1 MVIFPEVCRWRTIV
15 TLLVVSQIM
24 AFFSVLDPLFW
35 TQRLLQHWAFA
46 SLVTLAIVSFSL
58 LLLCL
63 YKNYLKSL
71 PFWPAFFLWLA
82 LPVTVSVFFSS
93 VTFFYWREYWLVSG
107 VSAYWYLGFIAKN
120 AALTLLIAALIF
132 LFFYQQAQALA
143 HLRLEANSRVAAL
156 QARIRPHFL
165 FNSLNS
171 ISSLI
176 ALDPNKAEAAIGDLA
191 ALFRAALREERLIP
205 LHEELAMVRHY
216 LALENLRLAERLTV
230 HWQLT
235 DLPEDYP
242 LPPLLLQ
249 PLVENA
255 IYHGIQPSLS
265 GGVLWI
271 QGFISGKYLIFSI
284 KNTLPTNQI
293 KQQKGHHLAQNNIRE
308 RLALHYAGQARFSV
322 QKNPDSYLA
331 LLSLPLTLPAG
342 AYALIDR
349 GR

>member
-1 MVIFPEVCRWRTIV
+1 M
-15 TLLVVSQIM
+15 LSLVSQIM
-24 AFFSVLDPLFW
+24 AFFSVLDPLLW
-35 TQRLLQHWAFA
+35 AQRFLWHWAFA
-46 SLVTLAIVSFSL
+46 AAVTLAIVSFSL

-63 YKNYLKSL
+63 YKNYLQQL
-71 PFWPAFFLWLA
+71 PFWSALLLWLA
-82 LPVTVSVFFSS
+82 IPVTVTIFFSS
-93 VTFFYWREYWLVSG
+93 VTFFYWREHWLVSN

-120 AALTLLIAALIF
+120 AALALLVAALIF

-143 HLRLEANSRVAAL
+143 HLRLEANSRLAAL

-176 ALDPNKAEAAIGDLA
+176 ALDPAKAEAAVGDLA
-191 ALFRAALREERLIP
+191 ALFRAALREDRLIP

-216 LALENLRLAERLTV
+216 LALEALRLAERLTV

-235 DLPEDYP
+235 DLPENYP

-271 QGFISGKYLIFSI
+271 QGFISGKYLIFSV
-284 KNTLPTNQI
+284 KNTLPAKSTQR
-293 KQQKGHHLAQNNIRE
+293 QSGHQLAQNNIRA
-308 RLALHYAGQARFSV
+308 RLELYYGNQARFSV
-322 QKNPDSYLA
+322 QKSHDHYLA
-331 LLSLPLTLPAG
+331 LLSLPLAVRR
-342 AYALIDR
+342 YAPFDR

>member
-1 MVIFPEVCRWRTIV
+1 MLNFPEVCRWRTIV
-15 TLLVVSQIM
+15 MLLVVSQIM
-24 AFFSVLDPLFW
+24 AFFSVLDPILW
-35 TQRLLQHWAFA
+35 AQRFLWHWAFA
-46 SLVTLAIVSFSL
+46 AAVTLAIVSFSL

-63 YKNYLKSL
+63 YKNYLKIL
-71 PFWPAFFLWLA
+71 PFWPALLLWLA
-82 LPVTVSVFFSS
+82 IPVTVTVFFSS
-93 VTFFYWREYWLVSG
+93 VTFFYWREYWLVAG

-120 AALTLLIAALIF
+120 AALTLLISALIF

-143 HLRLEANSRVAAL
+143 HLRLEANSRIAAL

-176 ALDPNKAEAAIGDLA
+176 ALDPAKAEAAIGDLA
-191 ALFRAALREERLIP
+191 ALFRAVLREERLIP

-216 LALENLRLAERLTV
+216 LALENLRLAERLSV

-235 DLPEDYP
+235 DLPENYP

-271 QGFISGKYLIFSI
+271 QGFISGNYLIFSI
-284 KNTLPTNQI
+284 KNTLATSQV
-293 KQQKGHHLAQNNIRE
+293 KAKGHHLAQNNIRE
-308 RLALHYAGQARFSV
+308 RLALHYGAQARFSV

-331 LLSLPLTLPAG
+331 LLSLPLTIPAG
-342 AYALIDR
+342 AYAPLDR
-349 GR
+349 G